1 MAEDTASTRDA
12 DRVPIAVVGMSC
24 RLAGGVASPDD
35 FWRMLADGRE
45 AISEVPAERWA
56 EYAEAS
62 AANAATLRRTT
73 RWGGFLDDIAG
84 FDAEFFGVL
93 PREAELMD
101 PQQRILLEVA
111 WEALEHAG
119 ISPSTLAGGDAGVFV
134 GVGSDDYGR
143 RLLEDL
149 PRIEAWTGI
158 GASMCAV
165 ANRISYALDLRGPSF
180 AVDTACSASLV
191 AMHLACQALERGE
204 TPLALVGGVNVMAG
218 PGLTVVLDEAGAIS
232 PDGRCKSFAAAA
244 NGYGRGEGAGV
255 LVLKLLA
262 DAERDGDRVLAVVRG
277 SAVHQDGKTNGI
289 MAPSREAQAY
299 LLRRAYDNAGIDP
312 STVDYVEAHGT
323 GTRMGDPIEAGAMAE
338 VFGAGRADE
347 DPCLIG
353 SVKSNIGHLEAG
365 AGVAGMIKAV
375 LALRHAEIPPSLN
388 FSEPNPEIPW
398 DTAGLK
404 VVTERTEWPLRD
416 RPRLAGVSGYGYGG
430 TIAHVILEEAPPVAP
445 REREKASG
453 PRVFALSGA
462 TEAGLRATA
471 DRLASHVETARP
483 ALDAVAHTLALRRA
497 HLDRRATVVADG
509 HEELV
514 AGLRAI
520 AGGEEPAGV
529 ATGRPVPG
537 VADGVVMVFS
547 GHGSQWVGMGRDLLD
562 HEPAFRAVLDE
573 ISPVFVEE
581 IGFDPREVLRGDV
594 LDATDVI
601 QPMIFAMQL
610 GLVAVWREHGV
621 EPAAVLGHSVG
632 EIAAAV
638 TAGALDRLDGARLI
652 CRRSKLLRR
661 VAGKGAMA
669 MVNLPFDE
677 VESRLEG
684 RADIVVAAIAAAT
697 SSTVVAGDADAVGKV
712 SARWE
717 EEGLVVRR
725 VASDVAFHS
734 SHMDPLLPE
743 LEAAFADLHTRDA
756 QLPIYSTAMADPRSS
771 VPRDGAYWAANLRQP
786 VRFAQA
792 VRAAADDGRRIFVE
806 VSSHPVVAH
815 SISEVL
821 ADAGVDDAVVGST
834 LRRRSTDRA
843 SLLANLGALHCHGV
857 SVTLAPG
864 TGPLAELP
872 GTVWQHKRFWR
883 EGSAGARRVAGHD
896 VDTHTLLG
904 GLTTVTGTT
913 PMRLWQSYLDQTCR
927 PYPGDHPV
935 QQVEI
940 IPAAVLLNT
949 FLAAAA
955 DSGARTAAGWPV
967 LRDVA
972 LRVPVSVAAPR
983 ELQLSYQDRAL
994 RLGSRLVDEEEAGDQ
1009 GGWLTHTTSSVDQ
1022 TPSAPAGL
1030 LDAGLLRQ
1038 RCAER
1043 LPENFVIDRLASIG
1057 VAAMG
1062 FPWQIEELRRGDDEL
1077 FAVVSA
1083 GEDEPG
1089 TWASVLDAALSI
1101 ASVVFSGQPILR
1113 MPAAIGRVA
1122 LSGTSPGR
1130 VLLSVRASSE
1140 DTVDVQVAD
1149 LGGEVVAEMG
1159 DLRYG
1164 RLDGDPGA
1172 TASPRRLVHE
1182 LDWRAF
1188 DPGEPGYLGTVVVVG
1203 GRHELT
1209 TAVMAG
1215 LAAAGTSHRLVDGL
1229 DELNRLRDWLG
1240 PDGAVLV
1247 VPRQAG
1253 EGEAL
1258 TDAAVRSGL
1267 LVADA
1272 ASTVAGWGG
1281 TKPLIWAITAGVRE
1295 SAAAASLGQSS
1306 LWGIGRIIGGEHADI
1321 WGGVVDLDPADVAGS
1336 AAVLPGLLA
1345 SRPAEDVIVLRDGV
1359 PSRPRLVPVE
1369 RAPQKSTVDCRPDG
1383 TYLVTGGLGVLGLEI
1398 ARFLAGR
1405 GARRIVLAGRRGL
1418 PSRQTWDAV
1427 TDPATAA
1434 QIAAVRALEALGVTV
1449 VVAEL
1454 DVTDRVQAAEALA
1467 AATSGLPP
1475 IRGVVH
1481 AAGVLDNRMLAD
1493 LDEASL
1499 QRVMRPKT
1507 EGALV
1512 LHELFPPG
1520 SLDFLVLFSSCGYLL
1535 GLPGQASYGA
1545 ANAFLDAFAAHRRSS
1560 GVDDTVSFGWTS
1572 WRGLGMSTSS
1582 ELIDIEL
1589 NARGTAD
1596 ITATEALRAWEFA
1609 ERYDGSHFAV
1619 LRMIAPEPGMSRPP
1633 LLDEVVVEETAGEAA
1648 PDTEWAGLTGDELRE
1663 YLVTA
1668 VRRQVAGEVR
1678 LDPDE
1683 LDVRRPLSEM
1693 GLDSVMTLVIRRR
1706 LEKLLQL
1713 SLPSTLLWTHPTVA
1727 GIADF
1732 VGGLLT
1738 ESEEQEMPV
1747 AVVVA

>member
-1 MAEDTASTRDA
+1 MADA
-12 DRVPIAVVGMSC
+12 TTSPRETGRVPIAVVGMSC
-24 RLAGGVASPDD
+24 RLAGGVASPGD
-35 FWRMLADGRE
+35 FWRLLADGRE
-45 AISEVPAERWA
+45 AISEVPPERWA

-119 ISPSTLAGGDAGVFV
+119 IAPSTLAGGDAGVFV

-143 RLLEDL
+143 RLLEDI

-191 AMHLACQALERGE
+191 AVHLACQALERGE

-232 PDGRCKSFAAAA
+232 PDGRCKSFDASA

-255 LVLKLLA
+255 VVLKLLS
-262 DAERDGDRVLAVVRG
+262 DAEHDGDRVLAVIRG

-289 MAPSREAQAY
+289 MAPSREAQTY
-299 LLRRAYDNAGIDP
+299 LLRRAYEDAGINP

-323 GTRMGDPIEAGAMAE
+323 GTRMGDPIEAGAMAA
-338 VFGAGRADE
+338 VFGADRPAD

-365 AGVAGMIKAV
+365 AGVAGMVKAI
-375 LALRHAEIPPSLN
+375 LALTHAEIPPSLN
-388 FSEPNPEIPW
+388 FTEPNPEIPW
-398 DTAGLK
+398 DTAGLR
-404 VVTERTEWPLRD
+404 VVTERTAWPVHD

-430 TIAHVILEEAPPVAP
+430 TIAHVILEQAPSVSQGAAGEAA
-445 REREKASG
+445 G

-462 TEAGLRATA
+462 TEAGLRANA
-471 DRLASHVETARP
+471 DQLAAHVESERP
-483 ALDAVAHTLALRRA
+483 PLAAVAHTLADRRA
-497 HLDRRATVVADG
+497 HLDRRAAVVAET

-514 AGLRAI
+514 AGLRAL
-520 AGGEEPAGV
+520 AAGEEPPGV
-529 ATGRPVPG
+529 TTGRPVSG
-537 VADGVVMVFS
+537 TAGDVVMVFS

-581 IGFDPREVLRGDV
+581 IGFDPREVLRGDE

-610 GLVAVWREHGV
+610 GLVAVWAEHGV

-638 TAGALDRLDGARLI
+638 TAGALDRIDGARLI
-652 CRRSKLLRR
+652 CRRSRLLRR

-677 VESRLEG
+677 VEARLDG
-684 RADIVVAAIAAAT
+684 RGDIVVAAIAAAT
-697 SSTVVAGDADAVGKV
+697 GSTVIAGDVDAVGKV

-734 SHMDPLLPE
+734 AHMDPLLGE
-743 LEAAFADLHTRDA
+743 LEAAFTGLGTRDA
-756 QLPIYSTAMADPRSS
+756 RLPIYSTAMADPRSS
-771 VPRDGAYWAANLRQP
+771 APRDGVYWAANLRNP

-792 VRAAADDGRRIFVE
+792 VRAAADDGRRIFLE

-821 ADAGVDDAVVGST
+821 ADAGVDQAFVGST
-834 LRRRSTDRA
+834 LRRRTQDRA
-843 SLLANLGALHCHGV
+843 SLLAGLGALHCHGV
-857 SVTLAPG
+857 PVAFGPG
-864 TGPLAELP
+864 AGELAELP
-872 GTVWQHKRFWR
+872 GNAWQHRRFWR
-883 EGSAGARRVAGHD
+883 EGSAGSRRAAGHD
-896 VDTHTLLG
+896 VDSHTVLG

-913 PMRLWQSYLDQTCR
+913 PMRLWQTYLDHSCR

-949 FLAAAA
+949 FLQAAGQA
-955 DSGARTAAGWPV
+955 GAPVAAGWPG
-967 LRDVA
+967 LRDVS

-994 RLGSRLVDEEEAGDQ
+994 RLGSRLVDEVEAGDQ
-1009 GGWLTHTTSSVDQ
+1009 DGWLTHTTSSVDQ
-1022 TPSAPAGL
+1022 APSAPSGL
-1030 LDAGLLRQ
+1030 LDAASLRL
-1038 RCAER
+1038 RCAES
-1043 LPENFVIDRLASIG
+1043 LPEDFVIDRLASIG

-1062 FPWQIEELRRGDDEL
+1062 FPWAIEELRRGDDEL

-1101 ASVVFSGQPILR
+1101 ASVVFSGQPVLR

-1122 LSGTSPGR
+1122 LSGGSPGR
-1130 VLLSVRASSE
+1130 VLLSVRASSDDTADVRVAGE
-1140 DTVDVQVAD
+1140 DGQ
-1149 LGGEVVAEMG
+1149 VVAELL

-1182 LDWRAF
+1182 LAWRDF
-1188 DPGEPGYLGTVVVVG
+1188 DPGAPGHLGTVVVLG
-1203 GRHELT
+1203 GKHRLT
-1209 TAVMAG
+1209 GAVTAG
-1215 LAAAGTSHRLVDGL
+1215 LAAAGASHRLVDDLG
-1229 DELNRLRDWLG
+1229 ELNRLRDWLG

-1247 VPRQAG
+1247 VPDEDGEDVAG
-1253 EGEAL
+1253 
-1258 TDAAVRSGL
+1258 AAARSGWL
-1267 LVADA
+1267 A
-1272 ASTVAGWGG
+1272 AAAAATVAGWAG
-1281 TKPLIWAITAGVRE
+1281 PRPRIWLVTAGVKE
-1295 SAAAASLGQSS
+1295 SASPAALGQSP
-1306 LWGIGRIIGGEHADI
+1306 LWGIGRIIGGEHGDV
-1321 WGGVVDLDPADVAGS
+1321 WGGVVDLDPSDVAGS
-1336 AAVLPGLLA
+1336 AALVPGLLA
-1345 SRPAEDVIVLRDGV
+1345 ARPGEDVVVLRDGV
-1359 PSRPRLVPVE
+1359 ARRSRLVPVD

-1398 ARFLAGR
+1398 ARWLAGR

-1418 PSRQTWDAV
+1418 PSREGWDEV
-1427 TDPATAA
+1427 TDPATVA
-1434 QIAAVRALEALGVTV
+1434 QIAAVRALEGLGVTV

-1454 DVTDRVQAAEALA
+1454 DVSDRDRAAEALA
-1467 AATSGLPP
+1467 SVTSGLPP
-1475 IRGVVH
+1475 VRGVVH

-1493 LDEASL
+1493 LDEDSL
-1499 QRVMRPKT
+1499 RQVLRPKAD
-1507 EGALV
+1507 GALV

-1545 ANAFLDAFAAHRRSS
+1545 ANAFLDAFAAHRRAA
-1560 GVDDTVSFGWTS
+1560 GADDTISFGWTS

-1582 ELIDIEL
+1582 ELIDGEL

-1596 ITATEALRAWEFA
+1596 VTATEALRAWEFA

-1619 LRMIAPEPGMSRPP
+1619 LRMLAPEPGMSRPP
-1633 LLDEVVVEETAGEAA
+1633 LLDEVVVEEAVTEAV
-1648 PDTEWAGLTGDELRE
+1648 PDAEWAGLEGDELRE
-1663 YLVTA
+1663 YLVTV
-1668 VRRQVAGEVR
+1668 VRAQVASEVR
-1678 LDPDE
+1678 LAAEE
-1683 LDVRRPLSEM
+1683 LDIRRPLSEM

-1706 LEKLLQL
+1706 LEKLLRL

-1727 GIADF
+1727 DIAGH
-1732 VGGLLT
+1732 VGVLLT
-1738 ESEEQEMPV
+1738 GPEEQEEPV
-1747 AVVVA
+1747 EVVVA

>member
-1 MAEDTASTRDA
+1 MAEDTTPHRET
-12 DRVPIAVVGMSC
+12 DRAPIAVVGMSC
-24 RLAGGVASPDD
+24 RFAGGVASSDD
-35 FWRMLADGRE
+35 FWQLLTEGRE
-45 AISEVPAERWA
+45 AISEVPQERWA
-56 EYAEAS
+56 DYVEAS
-62 AANAATLRRTT
+62 PANAATLRKTT

-119 ISPSTLAGGDAGVFV
+119 IAPSTLAGGDAGVYV

-191 AMHLACQALERGE
+191 AVHLACQALERGE

-232 PDGRCKSFAAAA
+232 PDGRCKSFDASA

-255 LVLKLLA
+255 VVLKLLA
-262 DAERDGDRVLAVVRG
+262 DAERDGDRVLAVIRG

-299 LLRRAYDNAGIDP
+299 LLQRAYDNAGLDP

-338 VFGAGRADE
+338 VFGAGRAAGE
-347 DPCLIG
+347 PCLIG

-365 AGVAGMIKAV
+365 AGVAGMIKAI

-398 DTAGLK
+398 DTAGLR
-404 VVTERTEWPLRD
+404 VVTERTGWPQRD
-416 RPRLAGVSGYGYGG
+416 RPRRAGVSGYGYGG
-430 TIAHVILEEAPPVAP
+430 TIAHVILEQAPVVAP
-445 REREKASG
+445 REQEPATG
-453 PRVFALSGA
+453 PLMFALSGA
-462 TEAGLRATA
+462 TDAGLRAAA
-471 DRLASHVETARP
+471 DRLAAHVEAERP
-483 ALDAVAHTLALRRA
+483 ALDAVAHTLAARRA
-497 HLDRRATVVADG
+497 HLDRRATVVAAG

-514 AGLRAI
+514 AGLRAV
-520 AGGEEPAGV
+520 AAGEEPPGV
-529 ATGRPVPG
+529 TTGRPVPG
-537 VADGVVMVFS
+537 AAEGVVMVFS

-610 GLVAVWREHGV
+610 GLVAVWRAHGV

-669 MVNLPFDE
+669 MVNLPFDD
-677 VESRLEG
+677 VSSRLAG
-684 RADIVVAAIAAAT
+684 RGDIVVAAIAAAAT
-697 SSTVVAGDADAVGKV
+697 STVVAGDVEAVEKI
-712 SARWE
+712 SARWA

-734 SHMDPLLPE
+734 AHMDPLLGE
-743 LEAAFADLHTRDA
+743 LEAAFAGLRTGA
-756 QLPIYSTAMADPRSS
+756 ATLPVYSTAMADPRSS
-771 VPRDGAYWAANLRQP
+771 APRDGAYWAANLRNP
-786 VRFAQA
+786 VLFAQA
-792 VRAAADDGRRIFVE
+792 VRAAADDGHRIFLE

-821 ADAGVDDAVVGST
+821 ADAGIDQVFVGST
-834 LRRRSTDRA
+834 LRRRTVDRA
-843 SLLANLGALHCHGV
+843 SLLTNLGALHCHGLTV
-857 SVTLAPG
+857 APG
-864 TGPLAELP
+864 VRRGELAELP
-872 GTVWQHKRFWR
+872 GTVWQHRRFWR
-883 EGSAGARRVAGHD
+883 EGSAGTRPVAGHD
-896 VDTHTLLG
+896 VESHTLLG
-904 GLTTVTGTT
+904 GLTTVMGTT
-913 PMRLWQSYLDQTCR
+913 PMRLWQSYLDYSCR

-949 FLAAAA
+949 FLGAAAEA
-955 DSGARTAAGWPV
+955 GAPVASGWPS

-983 ELQLSYQDRAL
+983 ELQLSYQDRSL
-994 RLGSRLVDEEEAGDQ
+994 RLGSRLVDEAEA
-1009 GGWLTHTTSSVDQ
+1009 GWLTHTTSSVDQ
-1022 TPSAPAGL
+1022 APSAPAGR
-1030 LDAGLLRQ
+1030 LDAELLRR
-1038 RCAER
+1038 RCAES
-1043 LPENFVIDRLASIG
+1043 LPAGFVIDRLASIG

-1062 FPWQIEELRRGDDEL
+1062 FPWEIEELRRGDDEL

-1083 GEDEPG
+1083 GEDEPE

-1101 ASVVFSGQPILR
+1101 ASVVFSGRPILR

-1122 LSGTSPGR
+1122 LSGPSPAR
-1130 VLLSVRASSE
+1130 VLLSVRASTE
-1140 DTVDVQVAD
+1140 DTADVRVAG
-1149 LGGEVVAEMG
+1149 LAGQVVAELG

-1172 TASPRRLVHE
+1172 TASPRRLAHE
-1182 LDWRAF
+1182 LAWRTF
-1188 DPGEPGYLGTVVVVG
+1188 EPGEPGYLGTVVVVG
-1203 GRHELT
+1203 GRHPLT

-1215 LAAAGTSHRLVDGL
+1215 LAAAGTSHRLVGGL

-1247 VPRQAG
+1247 VPELAG
-1253 EGEAL
+1253 EGEAV
-1258 TDAAVRSGL
+1258 TDAAVRSGWL
-1267 LVADA
+1267 A
-1272 ASTVAGWGG
+1272 AGAATTVAGWSGSR
-1281 TKPLIWAITAGVRE
+1281 PRIWVVTAGVRE
-1295 SAAAASLGQSS
+1295 SAHEAALGQSS
-1306 LWGIGRIIGGEHADI
+1306 LWGIGRIIGGEHGDV

-1336 AAVLPGLLA
+1336 AALLPGLLA
-1345 SRPAEDVIVLRDGV
+1345 TRPGEDVIVLRDGV
-1359 PSRPRLVPVE
+1359 PSRPRLVPID
-1369 RAPQKSTVDCRPDG
+1369 RAPSRSTVDCQPDG
-1383 TYLVTGGLGVLGLEI
+1383 TYLVTGGLGVLGLEV
-1398 ARFLAGR
+1398 ARWLAGR
-1405 GARRIVLAGRRGL
+1405 GARRIVLTGRRGL
-1418 PSRQTWDAV
+1418 PSRAEWDEI
-1427 TDPATAA
+1427 TDPVTSA

-1454 DVTDRVQAAEALA
+1454 DISDRARSAEVLDLGR
-1467 AATSGLPP
+1467 SGLPP

-1499 QRVMRPKT
+1499 RRVMRPKT
-1507 EGALV
+1507 EGAMV

-1545 ANAFLDAFAAHRRSS
+1545 ANAFLDAFAAYRRAA
-1560 GVDDTVSFGWTS
+1560 GADDTVSFGWTS

-1582 ELIDIEL
+1582 ELIDVEL

-1596 ITATEALRAWEFA
+1596 VTATEALRAWEFA
-1609 ERYDGSHFAV
+1609 ERYDGAHFAV
-1619 LRMIAPEPGMSRPP
+1619 LRMTAPEPGTTRPA
-1633 LLDEVVVEETAGEAA
+1633 LLDEIQVEEQAA
-1648 PDTEWAGLTGDELRE
+1648 EPVAAESEWAGLGPDELRE

-1678 LDPDE
+1678 LAPEE

-1706 LEKLLQL
+1706 LEKLLRL

-1727 GIADF
+1727 DIAGYVF
-1732 VGGLLT
+1732 AQLI
-1738 ESEEQEMPV
+1738 ESEPEPEMPA